1 MAGTDRRGEG
11 GPVLLLL
18 HGSAL
23 GVPRRGFWTSGPL
36 MCAHGR
42 FLGGTARP
50 GRL

>member
-23 GVPRRGFWTSGPL
+23 GVPRRGFLDVRSLDVRP
-36 MCAHGR
+36 R
-42 FLGGTARP
+42 KIP
-50 GRL
+50 GRHRATRKT